1 MKSIFTLIHSIST
14 KQTLYFVKYIT
25 FFIIVAVL
33 LFESN
38 SIILYSALT
47 YLAGVAFDTIALKKQ
62 ISENVNNKLYII
74 ENIIMIICVISIIA
88 IVILKISGHT
98 DVPFGREN
106 LNIVLIITTPHPL
119 IEGLIKC
126 QESGDVEWF
135 F

>member
-1 MKSIFTLIHSIST
+1 MKNIFTLIHSIST

-33 LFESN
+33 LLESN

-47 YLAGVAFDTIALKKQ
+47 YLAGITFDTIALKKQ

-74 ENIIMIICVISIIA
+74 ENAIMIICIVSIVA

-98 DVPFGREN
+98 NVPFGRDI

-126 QESGDVEWF
+126 QERGDEK
-135 F
+135 

>member
-33 LFESN
+33 LLESN
-38 SIILYSALT
+38 SVILYSALT
-47 YLAGVAFDTIALKKQ
+47 YLAGIAFDTIGIKKQ

-74 ENIIMIICVISIIA
+74 ENIIMVVCIISIVT

-98 DVPFGREN
+98 NIPFGRDS

-126 QESGDVEWF
+126 QESGNGK
-135 F
+135 

>member
-98 DVPFGREN
+98 DVPFGRES

-126 QESGDVEWF
+126 QESGDVE
-135 F
+135 

>member
-1 MKSIFTLIHSIST
+1 MKSIFTLIHSVST

-25 FFIIVAVL
+25 FFIIAAVL
-33 LFESN
+33 LLESN

-47 YLAGVAFDTIALKKQ
+47 YLAGITFDTFAIKKQ

-74 ENIIMIICVISIIA
+74 ENIIMVICIISIVA

-98 DVPFGREN
+98 NIPFGREV

-119 IEGLIKC
+119 IEGLIKY
-126 QESGDVEWF
+126 QESEDK
-135 F
+135 

>member
-1 MKSIFTLIHSIST
+1 MKNIFTLIHSIST

-33 LFESN
+33 LLESN

-47 YLAGVAFDTIALKKQ
+47 YLAGVAFDTIAIKKQ
-62 ISENVNNKLYII
+62 ISENVNNKLYIM
-74 ENIIMIICVISIIA
+74 ENIIMVICIISIIA

-98 DVPFGREN
+98 NIPFGREV
-106 LNIVLIITTPHPL
+106 LNIILIVTTPHPL

-126 QESGDVEWF
+126 QERGDEKWF
-135 F
+135 I

>member
-1 MKSIFTLIHSIST
+1 MKNIFILIHSIST

-33 LFESN
+33 LLESN
-38 SIILYSALT
+38 SVILYSALT
-47 YLAGVAFDTIALKKQ
+47 YLAGIAFDTIALKKQ

-74 ENIIMIICVISIIA
+74 ENIIMVICIISIIA

-98 DVPFGREN
+98 DMLFGREI

-126 QESGDVEWF
+126 QESEDKK
-135 F
+135 

>member
-25 FFIIVAVL
+25 FFIIVSVL
-33 LFESN
+33 LLESN
-38 SIILYSALT
+38 SVILYSALT
-47 YLAGVAFDTIALKKQ
+47 YLAGIAFDTIAIKKQ
-62 ISENVNNKLYII
+62 ISEDVNNKLYII
-74 ENIIMIICVISIIA
+74 ENIIMVVCISFIVT

-98 DVPFGREN
+98 NIPFGREI

-126 QESGDVEWF
+126 QESGD
-135 F
+135 

>member
-1 MKSIFTLIHSIST
+1 MKNIFTLIHSIST
-14 KQTLYFVKYIT
+14 KQTLYFAKYIT

-33 LFESN
+33 LLESN
-38 SIILYSALT
+38 SVILYSALT
-47 YLAGVAFDTIALKKQ
+47 YLVGIAFDTIAIKKQ

-74 ENIIMIICVISIIA
+74 ENIIMIVCIISIVT

-98 DVPFGREN
+98 NIPFGKDI

-126 QESGDVEWF
+126 QESGD
-135 F
+135 